1 MPRTHRSPIIAASAS
16 AAVGVTMLLTA
27 CGSDA
32 EPDDVDAPADS
43 AAAVDDAATDGDT
56 AASAEQEASTG
67 GGIDGLES
75 DALPDGVAP
84 AAAGTAYIEIEGER
98 LEFTGLECSFTDEE
112 DAEAVNFTV
121 EGQTAYGLTEL
132 WVSRVIGWGAGFD
145 YEEELVQVSLLDG
158 EFAEISMAQN
168 SGDEDGGIEWHRG
181 DGPDPLLAVVGSDVM
196 ATGTLEGHP
205 GSENPQAGA
214 FVMAANCG

>member
-1 MPRTHRSPIIAASAS
+1 MSRSPFVPLVAASTAIGM
-16 AAVGVTMLLTA
+16 AALLSA
-27 CGSDA
+27 CG
-32 EPDDVDAPADS
+32 
-43 AAAVDDAATDGDT
+43 DDAGPSDDPQADATVEADGTD
-56 AASAEQEASTG
+56 AADGSGADAQDEGASG

-75 DALPDGVAP
+75 DALPAGVEP
-84 AAAGTAYIEIEGER
+84 AVAGTAYIEIDGER
-98 LEFTGLECSFTDEE
+98 LEFTGLECSFTDQD

-121 EGQTAYGLTEL
+121 EGQTKYGTTEL
-132 WVSRVIGWGAGFD
+132 WVSRAIGWNVGFD

-168 SGDEDGGIEWHRG
+168 SGDEDGGIRWHRG
-181 DGPDPLLAVVGSDVM
+181 DGPDPLLQVVGSDVM

-214 FVMAANCG
+214 FVMAANCD